1 MNVTVVHMSCQSFF
15 RKGLKVNEK
24 TASIRSQGASR
35 PTIYDVA
42 KRAGVSKSLVSL
54 VLRGSPNVSAER
66 RAAVDAAIA
75 ELNYRPSR
83 AAAALA
89 GSRTGT
95 IGVIIDDYRNL
106 WFVDFLHGI
115 QEVLAEHGI
124 RVAVA
129 DRSFNAHV
137 DASPLEGFLAMR
149 VDGIVVASEPSPE
162 MGDGIGVPSVLAGNR
177 LRRIPGADVVAS
189 DDRRGGKLA
198 ADHLL
203 GLGHRKIG
211 HVTGGGGSA
220 RERAAGFI
228 DALREA
234 GVEPVVLGDA
244 GTSEQD
250 GFHFTKMLFRANP
263 ETTAVFAANDSM
275 AMGAAAAIRDLGLRV
290 PEDIS
295 LLGYDNSPL
304 ASSNLLRL
312 TTVDALNLEVGRQ
325 AALALLARFD
335 AAEQEAATSLVEPRL
350 VVRGSTARVAD

>member
-1 MNVTVVHMSCQSFF
+1 MKLTETAAPAQP
-15 RKGLKVNEK
+15 RK
-24 TASIRSQGASR
+24 APR

-66 RAAVDAAIA
+66 RAAVESAIA
-75 ELNYRPSR
+75 ELNYRPSQ

-106 WFVDFLHGI
+106 WFVDFLQGM
-115 QEVLAEHGI
+115 QEVLAERGI

-149 VDGIVVASEPSPE
+149 VDGIVVASEPSRE
-162 MGDGIGVPSVLAGNR
+162 MGEGIGVPAVLAGNR
-177 LRRIPGADVVAS
+177 LRRIPGADIATS
-189 DDRRGGKLA
+189 DDRFGGKLA

-203 GLGHRKIG
+203 GLGHRRMV

-220 RERAAGFI
+220 RERAAGFVE
-228 DALREA
+228 ALQEA
-234 GVEPVVLGDA
+234 GVESAVLGDA

-250 GFHFTKMLFRANP
+250 GFHLTKMLLRANP

-275 AMGAAAAIRDLGLRV
+275 AMGAAAAIKDLGLRV

-325 AALALLARFD
+325 AAAALLVRFD
-335 AAEQEAATSLVEPRL
+335 GPVREATTSLVEPRL
-350 VVRGSTARVAD
+350 VVRGSTARTAG

>member
-1 MNVTVVHMSCQSFF
+1 MNATVVHMSCQSFF
-15 RKGLKVNEK
+15 RKDLKVNEK
-24 TASIRSQGASR
+24 TASIRPQGASR

-42 KRAGVSKSLVSL
+42 KQAGVSKSLVSL

-106 WFVDFLHGI
+106 WFVDFLQGM
-115 QEVLAEHGI
+115 QEVLAERGI

-177 LRRIPGADVVAS
+177 LRQIPGADVVTS
-189 DDRRGGKLA
+189 DDKRGGNLA

-220 RERAAGFI
+220 RERAAGFV
-228 DALREA
+228 DALHEA
-234 GVEPVVLGDA
+234 GVESVVLGDA

-250 GFHFTKMLFRANP
+250 GFHFTKMLLQANP

-325 AALALLARFD
+325 AGLALLARFD
-335 AAEQEAATSLVEPRL
+335 GAEQVEAKCLVEPWL
-350 VVRGSTARVAD
+350 VVRGSTARVAS

>member
-1 MNVTVVHMSCQSFF
+1 MNATVVHMSCQSFF
-15 RKGLKVNEK
+15 RKDLKVNEK
-24 TASIRSQGASR
+24 TASIRPQGASR

-42 KRAGVSKSLVSL
+42 KQAGVSKSLVSL

-89 GSRTGT
+89 GSRTRT

-106 WFVDFLHGI
+106 WFFDFLQGM
-115 QEVLAEHGI
+115 QEVLAERGI

-177 LRRIPGADVVAS
+177 LRQIPGADVVTS
-189 DDRRGGKLA
+189 DDKRGGNLA

-220 RERAAGFI
+220 RERAAGFV
-228 DALREA
+228 DALHEA
-234 GVEPVVLGDA
+234 GVESVVLGDA

-250 GFHFTKMLFRANP
+250 GFHFTKMLLQANP

-325 AALALLARFD
+325 AGLALLARFD
-335 AAEQEAATSLVEPRL
+335 GAEQVEATCLVEPWL
-350 VVRGSTARVAD
+350 VVRGSTARVAS